1 MINTQEVPHTETET
15 SKNTSVEKGPG
26 PSPYLLWLIWIIW
39 LPFFTPGVVSLYQAH
54 PPLPILFISFLGVAL
69 FFALY
74 LRETLA
80 NARRLTGEVTITPGS
95 SIWQW
100 LPLIGMIVLS
110 VALPLISRGDPSDWL
125 DFFIF
130 TASYVGGR
138 FQTRQTTLIL
148 ILLILLNVVAGWLV
162 HFSWTGIGKSIV
174 FVIAVGYVVRAITW
188 SLTIR
193 RELHQAREEIARLAV
208 MNERLR
214 IARDLHDLL
223 GHSLSLIALKSE
235 LAGRLLTM
243 APERAATE
251 VGDIE
256 QVARTTLQ
264 EVRQAITN
272 YRQPTLASEIQ
283 GAQEILAAAGIVYN
297 YEGDEKIIHTFPAT
311 IEAALGWVIREGV
324 TNIIKH
330 SRAQHCTLSIS
341 QQPHAIRLVLTNDG
355 PLASSTIQGNGLNGI
370 AERVAAQ
377 GGLYEAGPGLK
388 DGFRLTVS
396 LPTS

>member
-1 MINTQEVPHTETET
+1 LINTQEAPHTETD
-15 SKNTSVEKGPG
+15 KNTSIEKGRG
-26 PSPYLLWLIWIIW
+26 PSPYLLWLIWVIW
-39 LPFFTPGVVSLYQAH
+39 LPFFSPGIIGLYLAH
-54 PPLPILFISFLGVAL
+54 PPIPILFISFLGVTL
-69 FFALY
+69 FFTLY
-74 LRETLA
+74 LRETLV
-80 NARRLTGEVTITPGS
+80 NAQHLTGEVTITLDS
-95 SIWQW
+95 SVWQW
-100 LPLIGMIVLS
+100 LPLVGMLVLS
-110 VALPLISRGDPSDWL
+110 VALPLISQGDPGDWL

-130 TASYVGGR
+130 TASYIGGR
-138 FQTRQTTLIL
+138 FQTRKTTLIL
-148 ILLILLNVVAGWLV
+148 ILLVLLNVVAGWLV
-162 HFSWTGIGKSIV
+162 HFSWTGIGRSIV
-174 FVIAVGYVVRAITW
+174 FVIAVGYVVRAIVW

-243 APERAATE
+243 APERATTE
-251 VGDIE
+251 VKDIE

-264 EVRQAITN
+264 EVREAVAN

-297 YEGDEKIIHTFPAT
+297 YEGDKKIIHTLPAT
-311 IEAALGWVIREGV
+311 IQASLGWVIREGV

-341 QQPHAIRLVLTNDG
+341 QHPHELRLVLTNDG
-355 PLASSTIQGNGLNGI
+355 PAASSTSKGNGLHGI
-370 AERVAAQ
+370 TERVAAL
-377 GGLYEAGPGLK
+377 GGTCEAKAGLK
-388 DGFRLTVS
+388 SGFHLTVS
-396 LPTS
+396 LPIS

>member
-1 MINTQEVPHTETET
+1 MLDSQHIQSSEI
-15 SKNTSVEKGPG
+15 KEKGQE
-26 PSPYLLWLIWIIW
+26 PSPYLIWLIWVIW
-39 LPFFTPGVVSLYQAH
+39 LPFFSPGIIGLYQAH

-74 LRETLA
+74 LRETLV
-80 NARRLTGEVTITPGS
+80 NAQCLTGQVSQTPGS
-95 SIWQW
+95 RVWRW
-100 LPLIGMIVLS
+100 LPLVSMVALS
-110 VALPLISRGDPSDWL
+110 FVLPLISHGDPSDWL

-138 FQTRQTTLIL
+138 FQMRQTTLIL
-148 ILLILLNVVAGWLV
+148 ILLVLLNVGTGWLV
-162 HFSWTGIGKSIV
+162 HFSWIGIGRSIIFTIV
-174 FVIAVGYVVRAITW
+174 VGYVVRAIVW

-193 RELHQAREEIARLAV
+193 RELRQAREEIARLAV

-251 VGDIE
+251 VKDIE

-264 EVRQAITN
+264 EVRQAVTN

-297 YEGDEKIIHTFPAT
+297 YEGDEKIIHTLPAT
-311 IEAALGWVIREGV
+311 IEAVLGWVIREGV
-324 TNIIKH
+324 TNVIKH

-355 PLASSTIQGNGLNGI
+355 PAASNANKGNGLHGI
-370 AERVAAQ
+370 TERVAAL
-377 GGLYEAGPGLK
+377 GGTCEAGAGLK
-388 DGFRLTVS
+388 GGFHKGGFHLSVS

>member
-1 MINTQEVPHTETET
+1 MLDTQKAQDTETDLM
-15 SKNTSVEKGPG
+15 EKAPG
-26 PSPYLLWLIWIIW
+26 PSPYLLWLIWVIW
-39 LPFFTPGVVSLYQAH
+39 LPFFSPGIIGLYLAH

-74 LRETLA
+74 LRETLV
-80 NARRLTGEVTITPGS
+80 NAQRLTGQVSLTPGNRVRS
-95 SIWQW
+95 W
-100 LPLIGMIVLS
+100 LPLAGMVTLS
-110 VALPLISRGDPSDWL
+110 FVLPLISHGDPSDWL
-125 DFFIF
+125 DFFIL
-130 TASYVGGR
+130 TASYIGGR

-148 ILLILLNVVAGWLV
+148 ILLVLLNIGTGWLV

-174 FVIAVGYVVRAITW
+174 FTIAVGYVVRAIAW

-235 LAGRLLTM
+235 LAGRLLTL

-251 VGDIE
+251 VRDIE

-264 EVRQAITN
+264 EVREAVTS
-272 YRQPTLASEIQ
+272 YRQPTLASEIRA
-283 GAQEILAAAGIVYN
+283 AQEILAAAGIIYN
-297 YEGDEKIIHTFPAT
+297 YEGDEKIIQTLPAT
-311 IEAALGWVIREGV
+311 IEAVLGWVIREGV

-341 QQPHAIRLVLTNDG
+341 RHPHDICLALTNDG
-355 PLASSTIQGNGLNGI
+355 PAASNANKGNGLHGI
-370 AERVAAQ
+370 TERVTAL
-377 GGLYEAGPGLK
+377 GGTCEARAGLK
-388 DGFRLTVS
+388 GGFHLTVS
-396 LPTS
+396 LPTL